1 MAPTS
6 AIRLLLADDNPA
18 ILEMLVDILQGP
30 FVIAGTAADGMSVLR
45 EVANLNPDV
54 IVLDVSLGDMSG
66 FEVARQLVESGNKAK
81 VMFLSVHEN
90 AAFVRAALAQGVLG
104 YVFKSRAA
112 SDLIP
117 AIHAVVAGERFIPL
131 GLAS

>member
-18 ILEMLVDILQGP
+18 ILEMLVEILQGP